1 MIKTSLG
8 VELNLIPS
16 IGVYFVEE
24 GETNISTCLDKA
36 MIAKHSKRKY
46 LKVYEIYAENL
57 KETLIEERDIEQ
69 EMHDALKMNN
79 LKFIYSLRL
88 IYQLLKL

>member
-16 IGVYFVEE
+16 IGVYFVED

-36 MIAKHSKRKY
+36 MIAKTTVK
-46 LKVYEIYAENL
+46 EN
-57 KETLIEERDIEQ
+57 I
-69 EMHDALKMNN
+69 
-79 LKFIYSLRL
+79 
-88 IYQLLKL
+88 

>member
-1 MIKTSLG
+1 MNLYVKIVNDKTSLG

-36 MIAKHSKRKY
+36 MIAKTTVKRKY
-46 LKVYEIYAENL
+46 LK
-57 KETLIEERDIEQ
+57 
-69 EMHDALKMNN
+69 
-79 LKFIYSLRL
+79 SL
-88 IYQLLKL
+88 